1 MERLDFRLRKASLV
15 DHDAAKAKTE
25 AMLKDLWRRKLPMV
39 REHLHILTLASEL
52 INSATLTSPLRSEAA
67 ISAHKLA
74 GSLGMFGYP
83 EGTRLAREME
93 HLLDAEG
100 TPPPDTFASLLRQ
113 LQQALPV

>member
-1 MERLDFRLRKASLV
+1 MIQRDSDDLQARDATR
-15 DHDAAKAKTE
+15 DAARAKTE
-25 AMLKDLWRRKLPMV
+25 ALLKELWRRKLPMV
-39 REHLHILTLASEL
+39 REHLTVLAQAVERVH
-52 INSATLTSPLRSEAA
+52 SATLTIPLRSEAA

-100 TPPPDTFASLLRQ
+100 TPPADTFSSLLRQ
-113 LQQALPV
+113 LRESLPT